1 MHPTPFSALTILLLP
16 ALVLLPLVVAHG
28 GHDRQQP
35 LGEEQE
41 EADWATRH
49 MAGMFSLRLGRDW
62 FAFRLAY
69 LQDGPHN
76 PLLR

>member
-16 ALVLLPLVVAHG
+16 ALVLPLIGLPLVVAHG

-35 LGEEQE
+35 LGDEQE

-49 MAGMFSLRLGRDW
+49 MAGMFSLRLGRD
-62 FAFRLAY
+62 
-69 LQDGPHN
+69 
-76 PLLR
+76 